1 MFKKIDFKTLNYK
14 DLDRYHSHD
23 IKRDEVKA
31 FYQTFDFLELI
42 QKWPEIVGDKMANV
56 TSPLRINQRSL
67 IIVTSHSVYS
77 QELSFLSETIK
88 ESIFKVLP
96 ELKGVIQKLNFQTQ
110 ESFFKEKELKE
121 ALAAK
126 KAPLKLHPQSPK
138 FKLLKLEAER
148 LFGHIDDLE
157 LRESMISI
165 FIQSHV

>member
-14 DLDRYHSHD
+14 DLDRYNSHD
-23 IKRDEVKA
+23 IKRDEIKA

-42 QKWPEIVGDKMANV
+42 RKWPEIVGDKMSVV

-110 ESFFKEKELKE
+110 ESFFKEKDINKN
-121 ALAAK
+121 
-126 KAPLKLHPQSPK
+126 
-138 FKLLKLEAER
+138 
-148 LFGHIDDLE
+148 
-157 LRESMISI
+157 
-165 FIQSHV
+165 

>member
-1 MFKKIDFKTLNYK
+1 MFKKIDFKNLNYK
-14 DLDRYHSHD
+14 DLDRYNSHD
-23 IKRDEVKA
+23 IKRDEIKA

-42 QKWPEIVGDKMANV
+42 RKWPEIVGAKMAVV

-96 ELKGVIQKLNFQTQ
+96 ELKGIIQKLNFQTQ

-121 ALAAK
+121 AEAAK
-126 KAPLKLHPQSPK
+126 KAPAKLHPQSPK
-138 FKLLKLEAER
+138 YKILKLEAER
-148 LFGHIDDLE
+148 LFGQIEEEE

-165 FIQSHV
+165 FIQSHT